1 MSIIL
6 CISLVYV
13 YWKVNNDDDDDD
25 DDNAFDDL
33 NDVNDDDVID
43 WWL

>member
-6 CISLVYV
+6 CISLVYI
-13 YWKVNNDDDDDD
+13 YWKVNDDDDDD
-25 DDNAFDDL
+25 ANAF
-33 NDVNDDDVID
+33 NDVNDVNYDDGID